1 MSKITRRTFI
11 EGTGTGL
18 IVAATV
24 PVLADGSVAVLST
37 ADTLPPAAPRTAI
50 RLIVNGTEHRL
61 EVEDRWS
68 LAEVLRDHLR
78 LTGTKVACDRGE
90 CGACTVRIEG
100 TAVYACS
107 VLAVWA
113 DGRRVETVEGL
124 AQGGR
129 LHPLQQAFVDH
140 DGPQC
145 GFCTSGQL
153 MAARALI
160 ERTPRPSKDE
170 VRAGLAGNI
179 CRCSNYNHYVEAV
192 LAATSGRSPATGGAA

>member
-18 IVAATV
+18 IVAATM
-24 PVLADGSVAVLST
+24 PVLADGPAAVLPPPD
-37 ADTLPPAAPRTAI
+37 APAAPRTAI
-50 RLIVNGTEHRL
+50 RLVVNGTDQRV
-61 EVEDRWS
+61 EVEDHWT
-68 LAEVLRDHLR
+68 LAEVLRDHLH

-90 CGACTVRIEG
+90 CGACTVRLDG
-100 TAVYACS
+100 AAVYSCS

-113 DGRRVETVEGL
+113 DGRRVETIEGL
-124 AQGGR
+124 APGGH
-129 LHPLQQAFVDH
+129 LHPLQQAFIDY

-153 MAARALI
+153 MSARALL
-160 ERTPRPSKDE
+160 ERIPHPSKDE

-179 CRCSNYNHYVEAV
+179 CRCSNYNHYVDAV
-192 LAATSGRSPATGGAA
+192 LAATKAGGPATGGAA